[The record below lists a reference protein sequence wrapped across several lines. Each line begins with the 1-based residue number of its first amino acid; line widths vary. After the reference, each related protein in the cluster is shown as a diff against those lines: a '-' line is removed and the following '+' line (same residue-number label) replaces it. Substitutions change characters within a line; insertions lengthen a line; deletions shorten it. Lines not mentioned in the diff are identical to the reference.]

1 MLMLPSQTW
10 NRAPT
15 INLQILQIEAGN
27 FSIEFNCSM
36 YPVFK
41 GYFEAG
47 NFLFN
52 GLSPPVDS
60 KFSEANKFVFSVFLA
75 QRHALVCTQ

>member
-1 MLMLPSQTW
+1 
-10 NRAPT
+10 
-15 INLQILQIEAGN
+15 
-27 FSIEFNCSM
+27 M

-60 KFSEANKFVFSVFLA
+60 KFSEANKFVFLVFLA